1 MYRAEDIK
9 VIEQNI
15 NKIKDEAAIEY
26 KKSNEPTLNKIS
38 EIYTT
43 IKNYLKRKKRI
54 VYGGFA
60 QNILLTSKNPEESF
74 YKTINGVFYNWPNVA
89 DIEFYSST
97 PLADIIELTEELH
110 KAGFK
115 YIEGKEGVHS
125 ETYKIFVE
133 FINFCDISY
142 IPANINKKLPT
153 INVNG
158 IICAHP
164 HFMMI
169 DSYRI
174 STDPMTSYWILDKT
188 IYRFQK
194 LIKYYPIDHTFVKKK
209 IKLKSNQD
217 ILNFIRKEIIHNSKL
232 VVVGF
237 YAFDYYMEKVSN
249 DLKISNYP
257 YYEIISM
264 ELEKDARNILKILK
278 SKYKK
283 NITTKEYHPF
293 FQFTDKKIEFFNNN
307 QLVLRLFGNNNR
319 CTVYNYSDKKLTH
332 FGTFNLVFLYLL
344 FDYFYAIIV
353 NNKNDKELYQA
364 LIAKLYDGRIEYLN
378 NNNLNVVDVSPF
390 QDFTFKCHG
399 ITEETIR
406 SAMIK
411 GILDRNKGKYK
422 FNYKPKG
429 TIGKIPEYNFLNTS
443 GNQNL
448 NKKNLILIKNI

>member
-26 KKSNEPTLNKIS
+26 KKSNEPTLDKIS

>member
-15 NKIKDEAAIEY
+15 NKIKDEAATEY

-115 YIEGKEGVHS
+115 YIEGKEGIHS

-133 FINFCDISY
+133 FFNFCDISY

-194 LIKYYPIDHTFVKKK
+194 LIKYYPIDRTFVKKK
-209 IKLKSNQD
+209 IQLKSNQD